1 MTLIVILTT
10 VVVGS
15 VKAVNLEGAGII
27 VLIWILGSFFLV
39 FNFTMLRALDLKS
52 FNLLMSNFEQKQKLE
67 MII

>member
-15 VKAVNLEGAGII
+15 VKAVDLKGAGII
-27 VLIWILGSFFLV
+27 VFIWILGSFFLV